1 MSNEICVISGI
12 FPPESGGPAKFAFTF
27 SNWLIKNGKKVS
39 IITLT
44 DGTSDLIYDDGI
56 QIRRISRKLNL
67 VFRCLLTSIFIRK
80 KSKSKALI
88 IANGCFIETWV
99 AFFFTKRAYI
109 AKVPGDIVWERAY
122 ISNSTTLNLTEYQ
135 KSKMQFK
142 YKVFRHIYSQSLKRA
157 NHVIVPTYELRNVCI
172 NWGVPSS
179 KISVIYNSVSS
190 EIFLPL
196 VLVKKFD
203 VITISRLVP
212 WKNINELIICCS
224 ELGLSLVIV
233 GDGPEMTNLKNI
245 ALKFKTKVTFYG
257 NVAQSELPIILNSA
271 KVFVLNSS
279 YEASSYALLEARS
292 CGLVSIAR
300 TNTGSEEVI
309 RNGIDGLLIN
319 EGQGINLQYCLKKS
333 FSSEFNYRK
342 YSQAAVDRTRELF
355 DMNIN
360 YRKIYKII
368 KVSK

>member
-1 MSNEICVISGI
+1 MNNEICIISGI

-27 SNWLIKNGKKVS
+27 SNWLIKNGKKAS

-44 DGTSDLIYDDGI
+44 DGISDLIYDNGI

-67 VFRCLLTSIFIRK
+67 VFRYFFTSIAIRK

-88 IANGCFIETWV
+88 VANGCFIETWI
-99 AFFFTKRAYI
+99 AFFFTNRKYI
-109 AKVPGDIVWERAY
+109 AKVPGDIVWERAF
-122 ISNSTTLNLTEYQ
+122 ISNSTTLSLTEYQ
-135 KSKMQFK
+135 KSNMQFR
-142 YKVFRHIYSQSLKRA
+142 YRVFRYIYSQSLKRA
-157 NHVIVPTYELRNVCI
+157 NHVIVPTHELRSVCL

-179 KISVIYNSVSS
+179 KISVIYNSVST
-190 EIFLPL
+190 EIFLPMML
-196 VLVKKFD
+196 GKKFD
-203 VITISRLVP
+203 VITVSRLVP

-233 GDGPEMTNLKNI
+233 GDGPEMNTLKNI
-245 ALKFKTKVTFYG
+245 AVELNAKVTFYG
-257 NVAQSELPIILNSA
+257 NAVQSELPTILNSA

-309 RNGIDGLLIN
+309 RNGIDGLLFN
-319 EGQGINLQYCLKKS
+319 EGQGINLKHCLKKI
-333 FSSEFNYRK
+333 FASEFNYSK
-342 YSQAAVDRTRELF
+342 YSEAAIDRTRELF

-360 YRKIYKII
+360 YYKIYELIEVNK
-368 KVSK
+368 

>member
-27 SNWLIKNGKKVS
+27 SDWLIKNDKKVS
-39 IITLT
+39 VITLT
-44 DGTSDLIYDDGI
+44 DGISDLIYDHGI

-67 VFRCLLTSIFIRK
+67 VVRYLRTSIFIWK
-80 KSKSKALI
+80 KSKSKSLI
-88 IANGCFIETWV
+88 IANGCFIETWF

-122 ISNSTTLNLTEYQ
+122 ISNATTLSLTEYQ
-135 KSKMQFK
+135 KSHMQFK
-142 YKVFRHIYSQSLKRA
+142 YKVFRYFYSRSLKRA
-157 NHVIVPTYELRNVCI
+157 NHVIVPSSELRNVCI

-190 EIFLPL
+190 KIFLPSSIE
-196 VLVKKFD
+196 KKFD

-233 GDGPEMTNLKNI
+233 GDGPEMNNLKNI
-245 ALKFKTKVTFYG
+245 ALRFKAKATFYG
-257 NVAQSELPIILNSA
+257 NVVQSELPIILNSA
-271 KVFVLNSS
+271 KIFVLNSS

-319 EGQGINLQYCLKKS
+319 EEQGINLKHCLKKS
-333 FSSEFNYRK
+333 FSNEFDYTK

-360 YRKIYKII
+360 YLEIYKII
-368 KVSK
+368 ELSK

>member
-27 SNWLIKNGKKVS
+27 SDWLIKNDKKVS
-39 IITLT
+39 VITLT
-44 DGTSDLIYDDGI
+44 DGISDLIYDHGI

-67 VFRCLLTSIFIRK
+67 VVRYLRTSIFIWK
-80 KSKSKALI
+80 KSKSKSLI
-88 IANGCFIETWV
+88 IANGCFIETWF

-122 ISNSTTLNLTEYQ
+122 ISNATTLSLTEYQ
-135 KSKMQFK
+135 KSHMQFK
-142 YKVFRHIYSQSLKRA
+142 YKVFRYFYSRSLKRA
-157 NHVIVPTYELRNVCI
+157 NHVIVPTSELRNVCI

-190 EIFLPL
+190 KIFLPSSIE
-196 VLVKKFD
+196 KKFD

-233 GDGPEMTNLKNI
+233 GDGPEMNNLKNI
-245 ALKFKTKVTFYG
+245 ALRFKAKVTFYG
-257 NVAQSELPIILNSA
+257 NVVQSELPIILNSA
-271 KVFVLNSS
+271 KIFVLNSS

-300 TNTGSEEVI
+300 TSTGSEEVI

-319 EGQGINLQYCLKKS
+319 EEQEINLKHCLKKS
-333 FSSEFNYRK
+333 FSNEFDYTK

-360 YRKIYKII
+360 YLEIYKII
-368 KVSK
+368 ELSK